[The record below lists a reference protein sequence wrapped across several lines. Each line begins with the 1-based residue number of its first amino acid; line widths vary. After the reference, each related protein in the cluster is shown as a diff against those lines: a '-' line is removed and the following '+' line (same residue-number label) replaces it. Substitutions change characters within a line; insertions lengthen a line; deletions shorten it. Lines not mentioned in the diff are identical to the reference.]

1 MVRYWNSVVA
11 ICVVGAACCACIL
24 DKPTAS
30 SGVLESEL
38 DRLGRDLPASVLGD
52 VPLDKNPN
60 AAIGLPKNFAKNPEI
75 IISRQQYV
83 ISWNAKNRG
92 VNWAAWKLRAEDIGR
107 GRSGRWEQDP
117 LLVEFLKKY
126 NTSPVDFPD
135 YQGSCFDRGHVVPS
149 GDRNKTPEINIPTFF
164 LSNVLPQ
171 TGFLNRVIWNNLE
184 IQERLMVTQKRP
196 ELFIFSGP
204 IYEENLGAIGPKKD
218 IRVPSSFFKVILS
231 KWVGSE
237 SGLQNSELPLA
248 IIAPNILSTGE
259 KPNQNPDRLCKEFS
273 DSSLGDKSAPP
284 DNWKQYLT
292 TIAEVER
299 RSGLGIP
306 VMRDAIPVEPVR
318 R

>member
-1 MVRYWNSVVA
+1 
-11 ICVVGAACCACIL
+11 
-24 DKPTAS
+24 
-30 SGVLESEL
+30 
-38 DRLGRDLPASVLGD
+38 VLGD
-52 VPLDKNPN
+52 VPLNNNPN
-60 AAIGLPKNFAKNPEI
+60 AALGLPINLAKNPEI

-92 VNWAAWKLRAEDIGR
+92 VNWAAWKLTAADIGQ

-117 LLVEFLKKY
+117 LLVDYLKRY
-126 NTSPVDFPD
+126 NTSPIDFPD

-184 IQERLMVTQKRP
+184 IQERILVTPKRP
-196 ELFIFSGP
+196 ELFIYSGP
-204 IYEENLGAIGPKKD
+204 LYEENLGAIGPKKD
-218 IRVPSSFFKVILS
+218 IRVPSAFFKVILS

-248 IIAPNILSTGE
+248 IIAPNIISTGE
-259 KPNQNPDRLCKEFS
+259 KPNANPERLCKEFS
-273 DSSLGDKSAPP
+273 DNSLGDKSAPP

-299 RSGLGIP
+299 RSGLDIP
-306 VMRDAIPVEPVR
+306 NINNTVPIQ
-318 R
+318 